1 MSIGKEE
8 IFKISQLA
16 HLQFSPEEL
25 ERFSGECTRILH
37 YLDTI
42 NTLDLTGVEPT
53 SHASV
58 SGKVQRLREDVD
70 RAVFSPVPAP
80 EAVVQQAPDE
90 VDGFFQVPRVIA

>member
-8 IFKISQLA
+8 ILKISQLA

-37 YLDTI
+37 FLEMI
-42 NTLDLTGVEPT
+42 NTLDLTDVEPT

-58 SGKVQRLREDVD
+58 SGKAQRLREDVA
-70 RAVFSPVPAP
+70 RAVFSPDPASD
-80 EAVVQQAPDE
+80 AVVQQAPDGA
-90 VDGFFQVPRVIA
+90 DGFFQVPRVIV